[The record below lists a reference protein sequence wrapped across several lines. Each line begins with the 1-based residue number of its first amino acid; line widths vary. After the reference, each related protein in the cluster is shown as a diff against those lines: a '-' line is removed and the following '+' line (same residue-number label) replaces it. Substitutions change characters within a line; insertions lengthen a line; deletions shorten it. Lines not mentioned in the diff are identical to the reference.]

1 MRKKRNKCPAA
12 IGRRGTIK
20 SNIHAKK
27 AAVDRLPAEGIA
39 AYVKALGGTGF

>member
-1 MRKKRNKCPAA
+1 MRKKRNKCPAV
-12 IGRRGTIK
+12 IRRWGTIK

-27 AAVDRLPAEGIA
+27 AAVDRLPAGSIA